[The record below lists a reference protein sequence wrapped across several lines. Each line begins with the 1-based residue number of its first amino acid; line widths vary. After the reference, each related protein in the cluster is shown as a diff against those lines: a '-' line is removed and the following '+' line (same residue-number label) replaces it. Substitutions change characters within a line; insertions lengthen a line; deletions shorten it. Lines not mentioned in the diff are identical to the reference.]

1 MSLLKDLRTEGLAR
15 LPTCTPM
22 AHSRPVAA
30 AKGFQSS
37 KLLPVHTHPPETGVL
52 KSHSQLG
59 GRADMT

>member
-15 LPTCTPM
+15 LPTCTSR

-37 KLLPVHTHPPETGVL
+37 KLLPVHTTSPETGLL
-52 KSHSQLG
+52 KSRGQLG
-59 GRADMT
+59 GRADTT